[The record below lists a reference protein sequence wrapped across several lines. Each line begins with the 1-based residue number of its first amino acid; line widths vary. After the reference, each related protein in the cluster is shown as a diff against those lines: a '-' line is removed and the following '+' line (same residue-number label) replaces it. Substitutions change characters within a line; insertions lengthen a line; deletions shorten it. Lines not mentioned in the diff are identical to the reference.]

1 VFYVEMVELARI
13 DLGLGL
19 LRNMTLLKVGMKM
32 CGGLKGMMLSVWA
45 CKGIAY
51 RWLMVD

>member
-1 VFYVEMVELARI
+1 MFYVVMVVLAMT
-13 DLGLGL
+13 GL
-19 LRNMTLLKVGMKM
+19 LRNMTCLKVEMKM
-32 CGGLKGMMLSVWA
+32 YGDLKGMMLFVWA